1 MPIAV
6 VGTTPSKARC
16 RIYGLIAALAVAF
29 VFTAAALPAAA
40 QQSAPTEISQE
51 QLAAFAAAAQRV
63 QELNQKWIP
72 QINQAESDAENAQ
85 MREQAMQEMTAA
97 VRDEGLTVEEYNQ
110 IYDAAQRSP
119 EVMQQI
125 EEHRQ
130 SLQ

>member
-6 VGTTPSKARC
+6 VGTTQSKARC

-125 EEHRQ
+125 EEHHQ

>member
-6 VGTTPSKARC
+6 VGTTQSKARC

>member
-6 VGTTPSKARC
+6 VGTTQSKARC

-51 QLAAFAAAAQRV
+51 QLATFAAAAQRV

-72 QINQAESDAENAQ
+72 QINQAGSDAENAQ

>member
-6 VGTTPSKARC
+6 VGTTQSKARC

-72 QINQAESDAENAQ
+72 QINQAGSDAENAQ